1 MAITGYFIDLNWDY
15 REFLLGFEPLE
26 GTHSGENLCSVLLKR
41 LQDYNITHRILA
53 ITTDNASNNQTLI
66 DRLNDEIETLA
77 EVTGAPVVRVP
88 CIAHVIQ
95 LSLKGLLV
103 HMKLEPSNES
113 AEREF
118 KPRPT
123 DGNKDILATLNKV
136 RAFAVFVNASSQR
149 RDAFLKLQS
158 GDTALVPI
166 QDVKTRWNSTFLM
179 LRRAKRIRSARTEKS
194 GLETS
199 NATSS

>member
-1 MAITGYFIDLNWDY
+1 LKQLPEGAKLSIALDCWTSPFSQAFMAITGYFIDLNWDY

-41 LQDYNITHRILA
+41 LKDHNITHRILA
-53 ITTDNASNNQTLI
+53 ITTDNASNNQTLM

-123 DGNKDILATLNKV
+123 GGNKDILSTLNKV
-136 RAFAVFVNASSQR
+136 CSPLLFNTQNTYVS
-149 RDAFLKLQS
+149 
-158 GDTALVPI
+158 
-166 QDVKTRWNSTFLM
+166 
-179 LRRAKRIRSARTEKS
+179 IRSGPLLS
-194 GLETS
+194 LS
-199 NATSS
+199 MLVLNAVTYF